1 MYLTNRFYIVF
12 VLVILFLGSGY
23 AFAPLFVVGQWAL
36 VALIALVS
44 ADGFLLY
51 RTNAIQAERHCADRF
66 SNGDENEVAIRVENS
81 YPRPVSLEIIDEIP
95 FIFQQRNINF
105 RIQPVSYTHLSDD
118 ELYYFLDLI
127 DEYYSESGI
136 LDAQPDEDGYVDIDL
151 EEVVAYIVKEAK
163 KDEMGEYDPEEVLF
177 VVQGEMEYGD
187 SLGQAD

>member
-105 RIQPVSYTHLSDD
+105 RIQLQANEGKTISYRLRPTQRGVYSFGRIRVFVTGRIGLISRALYLWGAVGYQGISFLSD
-118 ELYYFLDLI
+118 
-127 DEYYSESGI
+127 
-136 LDAQPDEDGYVDIDL
+136 
-151 EEVVAYIVKEAK
+151 VAPI
-163 KDEMGEYDPEEVLF
+163 
-177 VVQGEMEYGD
+177 
-187 SLGQAD
+187 

>member
-12 VLVILFLGSGY
+12 VLVILFLCSGY
-23 AFAPLFVVGQWAL
+23 AFAPWFVVGQWAL

-95 FIFQQRNINF
+95 YIYQQRNTPPPPPPPAPAAGGALSRAEQGVCTRSD
-105 RIQPVSYTHLSDD
+105 RIDFPAGYLWGAGGYQGISFLSD
-118 ELYYFLDLI
+118 
-127 DEYYSESGI
+127 
-136 LDAQPDEDGYVDIDL
+136 
-151 EEVVAYIVKEAK
+151 VAPI
-163 KDEMGEYDPEEVLF
+163 
-177 VVQGEMEYGD
+177 
-187 SLGQAD
+187 

>member
-105 RIQPVSYTHLSDD
+105 RIQL
-118 ELYYFLDLI
+118 
-127 DEYYSESGI
+127 
-136 LDAQPDEDGYVDIDL
+136 
-151 EEVVAYIVKEAK
+151 
-163 KDEMGEYDPEEVLF
+163 
-177 VVQGEMEYGD
+177 
-187 SLGQAD
+187 QAND

>member
-105 RIQPVSYTHLSDD
+105 RIQASRQMKGKRLVIVSALRSGVFTLSGG
-118 ELYYFLDLI
+118 
-127 DEYYSESGI
+127 SGC
-136 LDAQPDEDGYVDIDL
+136 L
-151 EEVVAYIVKEAK
+151 
-163 KDEMGEYDPEEVLF
+163 
-177 VVQGEMEYGD
+177 
-187 SLGQAD
+187 

>member
-66 SNGDENEVAIRVENS
+66 SNGDDSFYLPTA
-81 YPRPVSLEIIDEIP
+81 
-95 FIFQQRNINF
+95 
-105 RIQPVSYTHLSDD
+105 
-118 ELYYFLDLI
+118 
-127 DEYYSESGI
+127 EYQFPDTASG
-136 LDAQPDEDGYVDIDL
+136 
-151 EEVVAYIVKEAK
+151 K
-163 KDEMGEYDPEEVLF
+163 
-177 VVQGEMEYGD
+177 
-187 SLGQAD
+187 

>member
-105 RIQPVSYTHLSDD
+105 RIQLQANEGKTISYRLRPTQRGCLLFRADQGVCNRSDRIDFPALYLWGAVGYQGISFLSD
-118 ELYYFLDLI
+118 
-127 DEYYSESGI
+127 
-136 LDAQPDEDGYVDIDL
+136 
-151 EEVVAYIVKEAK
+151 VAPI
-163 KDEMGEYDPEEVLF
+163 
-177 VVQGEMEYGD
+177 
-187 SLGQAD
+187 

>member
-95 FIFQQRNINF
+95 FIFN
-105 RIQPVSYTHLSDD
+105 
-118 ELYYFLDLI
+118 
-127 DEYYSESGI
+127 SGI
-136 LDAQPDEDGYVDIDL
+136 SISGYSFRQMKGKRLV
-151 EEVVAYIVKEAK
+151 IVSALRS
-163 KDEMGEYDPEEVLF
+163 GVFTLS
-177 VVQGEMEYGD
+177 GG
-187 SLGQAD
+187 SGCL

>member
-1 MYLTNRFYIVF
+1 M
-12 VLVILFLGSGY
+12 LVILFLGSGY

-95 FIFQQRNINF
+95 
-105 RIQPVSYTHLSDD
+105 LS
-118 ELYYFLDLI
+118 
-127 DEYYSESGI
+127 SNSGI
-136 LDAQPDEDGYVDIDL
+136 SISGYSFRQMKGKRLV
-151 EEVVAYIVKEAK
+151 IVSALRS
-163 KDEMGEYDPEEVLF
+163 GVFTLS
-177 VVQGEMEYGD
+177 GG
-187 SLGQAD
+187 SGCL